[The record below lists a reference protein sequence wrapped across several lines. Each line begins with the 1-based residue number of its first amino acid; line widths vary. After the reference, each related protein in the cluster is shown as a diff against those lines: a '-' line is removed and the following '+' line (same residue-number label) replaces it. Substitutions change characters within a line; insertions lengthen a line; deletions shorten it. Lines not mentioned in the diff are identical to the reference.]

1 MFRISGSMLA
11 CFLQLFGGTL
21 ILYFYHTPNNTP
33 KYPQMQA
40 NIKGLLR
47 TIKVLIFLDNKGF
60 NEYYWILLELEV
72 AEPGPERICT
82 RSTVSEDCWHVSLP
96 NGSSRLVL
104 LEKHLS
110 FWNTFPEG
118 PLRRRH
124 WCGSTAAAQAFHS
137 KSCSRVSALT
147 TKQSG
152 EISMNAMLPLS
163 HSPAGG
169 TTLWVYPGNVK

>member
-21 ILYFYHTPNNTP
+21 ILYFYHIPNNTP
-33 KYPQMQA
+33 QYPQMQA

-72 AEPGPERICT
+72 AESGPERICT

-104 LEKHLS
+104 PERLS
-110 FWNTFPEG
+110 QLSRPFTSKI
-118 PLRRRH
+118 PLVKSINIRH
-124 WCGSTAAAQAFHS
+124 
-137 KSCSRVSALT
+137 
-147 TKQSG
+147 
-152 EISMNAMLPLS
+152 
-163 HSPAGG
+163 
-169 TTLWVYPGNVK
+169 

>member
-1 MFRISGSMLA
+1 MSGSSLPTRFN
-11 CFLQLFGGTL
+11 CSVYPGRCWHVSYNYLGVLWFYIFIIPL
-21 ILYFYHTPNNTP
+21 IIPPNTP

-72 AEPGPERICT
+72 AEPGPERICK

-104 LEKHLS
+104 LERLS
-110 FWNTFPEG
+110 QLFKALYFQNPPRQVHEYQSLKCFNT
-118 PLRRRH
+118 
-124 WCGSTAAAQAFHS
+124 STFI
-137 KSCSRVSALT
+137 V
-147 TKQSG
+147 
-152 EISMNAMLPLS
+152 
-163 HSPAGG
+163 
-169 TTLWVYPGNVK
+169 

>member
-60 NEYYWILLELEV
+60 NEYYWILLELEM

-96 NGSSRLVL
+96 NGSSRFVL
-104 LEKHLS
+104 LERLS
-110 FWNTFPEG
+110 QLSRPFTSKI
-118 PLRRRH
+118 PLVKSINIRH
-124 WCGSTAAAQAFHS
+124 
-137 KSCSRVSALT
+137 
-147 TKQSG
+147 
-152 EISMNAMLPLS
+152 
-163 HSPAGG
+163 
-169 TTLWVYPGNVK
+169 